1 MTTSAPELRFR
12 YRGAHPDGRLERGKL
27 VAASRKDAQRIL
39 IERGVQP
46 FEVVQ
51 LEPSSWRR
59 ATIPVADLAVTLRI
73 LADMLDAGLPLA
85 RALHMLATVAPPH
98 MANALPTVLAA
109 VREGKG
115 FVAALAQAE
124 VRVPPEIAGI
134 IRAGERGSGL
144 ARAVRDAAVLCDDS
158 ATTRAALRGAL
169 AYPMLLAVAGIASL
183 GLLVGIVLPR
193 FAAILG
199 DLGQTLPLTTRIV
212 LRVGDVGRATAI
224 PATVIA
230 IVGFVA
236 WRQWTATTIGRRRWH
251 AALLRIPVLGDLR
264 LGAAGARLCASIA
277 ALLSSGVP
285 LAAAIRSAAASTG
298 DDEISHRILLARTD
312 VEQGSRFSDA
322 LAKHGATTVFVQR
335 LVRAGEE
342 SGRLAS
348 MLSHAAQL
356 ERDRVLRRLRAGVR
370 LLEPAM
376 IVGFGGVVALVAAAL
391 LQALYSIRPGS

>member
-1 MTTSAPELRFR
+1 MSTSNPELRFR
-12 YRGAHPDGRLERGKL
+12 YQGAHLDGRVERGKL
-27 VAASRKDAQRIL
+27 VATSRKDAQRIL
-39 IERGVQP
+39 LDRGMQP

-51 LEPSSWRR
+51 EETSTWRR
-59 ATIPVADLAVTLRI
+59 STIPVADLAVTLRI

-85 RALHMLATVAPPH
+85 RALHLLATVAPPN
-98 MANALPTVLAA
+98 MARALPAVLAA

-144 ARAVRDAAVLCDDS
+144 AQAVREAAHLSEDS
-158 ATTRAALRGAL
+158 ASTRAALRAAL
-169 AYPMLLAVAGIASL
+169 AYPTLLAVAGVASL

-193 FAAILG
+193 FAAILA
-199 DLGQTLPLTTRIV
+199 DLGQTLPTTTRIV
-212 LRVGDVGRATAI
+212 LRAGNVARAGTLPAI
-224 PATVIA
+224 LLVSFALLL
-230 IVGFVA
+230 
-236 WRQWTATTIGRRRWH
+236 WQRWTATPVGRRLWH
-251 AALLRIPVLGDLR
+251 ATLLRVPMVGDLR
-264 LGAAGARLCASIA
+264 LGAAGARLCASVA
-277 ALLSSGVP
+277 ALLASGVP
-285 LAAAIRSAAASTG
+285 LAAALRSAAASTG
-298 DDEISHRILLARTD
+298 DDEISARVLLARTD
-312 VEQGSRFSDA
+312 VEQGSRFSDS
-322 LAKHGATTVFVQR
+322 LAKYGATSVLVQR

-391 LQALYSIRPGS
+391 LQALYSVRPGS

>member
-1 MTTSAPELRFR
+1 MTTSATEFRFR
-12 YRGAHPDGRLERGKL
+12 YRGVYRDGRLERGKL
-27 VAASRKDAQRIL
+27 VAESRRDAQRIL
-39 IERGVQP
+39 FERGVQA

-51 LEPSSWRR
+51 EEPSSWRR
-59 ATIPVADLAVTLRI
+59 SAIPIVDLVVTLRI

-85 RALHMLATVAPPH
+85 RALQLLATVAPPRV
-98 MANALPTVLAA
+98 AAALPAVLAA

-115 FVAALAQAE
+115 FVAALTQAE
-124 VRVPPEIAGI
+124 VRIPPEIAGI

-144 ARAVRDAAVLCDDS
+144 AHAVRDAAVLCDDS

-169 AYPMLLAVAGIASL
+169 AYPALLAVAGIASL
-183 GLLVGIVLPR
+183 GLLIGVVLPR

-199 DLGQTLPLTTRIV
+199 DLGQSLPLTTRVV
-212 LRVGDVGRATAI
+212 LRAGDIGRAGAMPTL
-224 PATVIA
+224 VIA
-230 IVGFVA
+230 IVALIA
-236 WRQWTATTIGRRRWH
+236 WSQWTASSRGRRQWH
-251 AALLRIPVLGDLR
+251 AMLLRVPVLGDLR
-264 LGAAGARLCASIA
+264 LGASSARLCASIA

-285 LAAAIRSAAASTG
+285 LAAAIRSAAASAG
-298 DDEISHRILLARTD
+298 DDEVSHRILLARTD

-370 LLEPAM
+370 LLEPVM